1 MVPDLYDKKNEMV
14 PDGNMDL
21 YNVDLLD
28 ELPDLVSDDESESS
42 DGYSTEYNTAD
53 DGYGS
58 DSEGEFRY
66 NDALPSEDNNAI
78 NSIKEVSM
86 ISNREDNSYKSC
98 LWGDVRSSGG
108 GKVHRV
114 KMMLDCGNLLPD
126 AVAISK
132 SFFLRSGLKLVSK
145 KARRCTTA
153 KAGGSIKAIGIASP
167 ICIRVPGI
175 SKTVEIQAPIILE
188 GLTDE
193 VNLGN
198 KALQQWKVNMTFRPD
213 GTYLY
218 TQSGGE
224 SVALIANLTDD
235 APSQAPGESRGRGT
249 KRVHTQKSCP
259 EYVCPGKRQREK
271 EPERMPSK
279 QDIIAGCDTVLKP
292 NHLTFIQ
299 C

>member
-1 MVPDLYDKKNEMV
+1 
-14 PDGNMDL
+14 
-21 YNVDLLD
+21 
-28 ELPDLVSDDESESS
+28 
-42 DGYSTEYNTAD
+42 
-53 DGYGS
+53 
-58 DSEGEFRY
+58 
-66 NDALPSEDNNAI
+66 
-78 NSIKEVSM
+78 M
-86 ISNREDNSYKSC
+86 ISNREDNSYKSY

-145 KARRCTTA
+145 NARRCTTA
-153 KAGGSIKAIGIASP
+153 KTGGSIKAIGIASP
-167 ICIRVPGI
+167 ICIQVPGI

-198 KALQQWKVNMTFRPD
+198 KALQQWKVNMKFRPD

-235 APSQAPGESRGRGT
+235 TPSQAPGESRGRGT
-249 KRVHTQKSCP
+249 KRVHTQKSCL
-259 EYVCPGKRQREK
+259 EYVCPGKRQRDK

-299 C
+299 CEKVETKDDIIVEPHLELSTCQAVAGAYKSVDKIAYLNLSDKPIVVKKGMKIAKFRKLELM